1 MPSMLPVGLPGAQQY
16 QAQVEGMKALANLVE
31 VDEAT
36 FRLIVRSHEHP
47 TIVSG
52 GTGALWFKKQTYL
65 TTYDGFV
72 FCLRAGKPIDL
83 REDAPGA
90 FFIEAKSVHIPFL

>member
-1 MPSMLPVGLPGAQQY
+1 MQPGVQQY
-16 QAQVEGMKALANLVE
+16 QAQIEGLKAIANLVE

-36 FRLIVRSHEHP
+36 FRLVIRSHEHP
-47 TIVSG
+47 TIVAG
-52 GTGALWFKKQTYL
+52 GTGALWFKKSTYL

-72 FCLRAGKPIDL
+72 FVLRAEKPLDF

-90 FFIEAKSVHIPFL
+90 FFIEAKSVNIPFL